1 MRVLVAP
8 DKFRGTLTAVQAA
21 EAVEAGWHRHR
32 PGDEIVLVPMADG
45 GEGTMEALIGALGG
59 QKVSITVPGPL
70 GDPFS
75 RRSRYAPLVD
85 CHEEPFDRR
94 FGGGHLLLTGET
106 HQHRAQMS
114 DGERNIFSMHEASS
128 GSNSRELR
136 ARDDLYHQSVWKGQ
150 N

>member
-70 GDPFS
+70 GDPTPAPFALVPTADGMLGVVEMAQAS
-75 RRSRYAPLVD
+75 GLGLHRRRGDALLAARAP
-85 CHEEPFDRR
+85 EGPE
-94 FGGGHLLLTGET
+94 
-106 HQHRAQMS
+106 
-114 DGERNIFSMHEASS
+114 N
-128 GSNSRELR
+128 
-136 ARDDLYHQSVWKGQ
+136 
-150 N
+150 